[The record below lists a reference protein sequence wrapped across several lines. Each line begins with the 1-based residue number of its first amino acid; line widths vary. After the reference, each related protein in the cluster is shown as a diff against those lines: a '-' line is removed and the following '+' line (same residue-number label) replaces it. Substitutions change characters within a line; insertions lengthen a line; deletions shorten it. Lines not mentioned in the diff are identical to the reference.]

1 MPDGQDQHH
10 HRNFEVVEEPMD
22 AASKSLA
29 DALRSSFSVL
39 QGIMA
44 VIVVLYLFSNVRSI
58 GAHEQA
64 LILRLGR
71 LLPDVHEAGL
81 LWAYPFPID
90 EITPLPTRRS
100 NDLMIESHTFH
111 RREAE
116 VGKPLSFIH
125 RSAGEGLDPVLDGA
139 LLTADAGLVHMRW
152 KLTYKIDDVRG
163 YITSLK
169 GDEVEA
175 AEALLR
181 VLVETVGIQLASE
194 LTAEELTRTKVD
206 YVQGEMKW
214 RINERLTALNSGI
227 GVTLVEMPELTPP
240 LQTRQAFDNT
250 QRAENIRQQKIRNAE
265 KEYTQILSQAA
276 GAVHQDLVRLLEDID
291 RGGTQRRTVT
301 DLRAELDRML
311 EERVEGKAGKRIK
324 EVGAYRAMVVSQM
337 QSDVERYRT
346 LLPEY
351 LRSPTVLIN
360 RLWEE
365 TRQQILGNSGVTKIY
380 RPPGLKEF
388 RVKIPLDPEQTR
400 IEEAERLQK
409 EEFDEDKLRRG
420 PRFVPV
426 GPEAD

>member
-1 MPDGQDQHH
+1 MVDQDQHR
-10 HRNFEVVEEPMD
+10 HRNLEVVEEPMD
-22 AASKSLA
+22 AAGKSLA
-29 DALRSSFSVL
+29 DALRSSFNVL
-39 QGIMA
+39 KGIMA
-44 VIVVLYLFSNVRSI
+44 VLVVLYLFSNVRSI

-64 LILRLGR
+64 LVLRLGR

-81 LWAYPFPID
+81 IWAYPFPID
-90 EITPLPTRRS
+90 EITPLPTKRS
-100 NDLMIESHTFH
+100 NDLLVTSHTFY
-111 RREAE
+111 RRAEE

-125 RSAGEGLDPVLDGA
+125 RSAGEGLNPTLDGA
-139 LLTADAGLVHMRW
+139 LLTADAGLVHVQW
-152 KLTYKIDDVRG
+152 KLTYKIDDVRS
-163 YITSLK
+163 YLTSLK

-175 AEALLR
+175 AEELLG

-194 LTAEELTRTKVD
+194 LTAEELTRTRVE

-227 GVTLVEMPELTPP
+227 GVTLVETPELTTP
-240 LQTRQAFDNT
+240 LQTHQAFDNT

-265 KEYTQILSQAA
+265 KQYTQILSEAVGA
-276 GAVHQDLVRLLEDID
+276 GYEDVVRLLEDID
-291 RGGTQRRTVT
+291 RGGTEGRTVA
-301 DLRAELDRML
+301 DLRAELDRVL
-311 EERVEGKAGKRIK
+311 EERAEGKAGKRIK
-324 EVGAYRAMVVSQM
+324 EVGAYRARVVSQM

-365 TRQQILGNSGVTKIY
+365 TRQQILGSSGVTKFY
-380 RPPGLKEF
+380 RPPGLKEI
-388 RVKIPLDPEQTR
+388 RVIISLDPEQTR

-409 EEFDEDKLRRG
+409 EEFDEDKLQRG